1 MANVPCIILCPQ
13 ASAADLSK
21 VFEAMG
27 RGPDTFSTGRKVCA
41 KSGSATSSTP
51 PTHRLSQDNSA
62 TAELED
68 MWRKMAAG
76 DAMPQVIWA
85 DHGLTE
91 QEANAA
97 AQAMTVQSVA
107 GEEAQNVSA
116 ESFLDGLS
124 LQFVPDPAI

>member
-1 MANVPCIILCPQ
+1 MAVPCIVLCPEAQ
-13 ASAADLSK
+13 AANLSK

-27 RGPDTFSTGRKVCA
+27 RGPNTFSSGRKVCA

-51 PTHRLSQDNSA
+51 PTHRLTQDNSA

-97 AQAMTVQSVA
+97 AQSMTVQSVA
-107 GEEAQNVSA
+107 GQEAQNVSA
-116 ESFLDGLS
+116 ESFLDGLN

>member
-27 RGPDTFSTGRKVCA
+27 RGPDTFSGGRKVCA

-62 TAELED
+62 TADLED

-76 DAMPQVIWA
+76 TAMPQVIWA
-85 DHGLTE
+85 DWGLTE
-91 QEANAA
+91 QEAQDA

-107 GEEAQNVSA
+107 GAEAQSVSA